1 MPDHLSQI
9 APVDRLSADRA
20 LVEMVAFVDVFLAV
34 AAADDWRPEIGQLG
48 HVALATT
55 GVFLVGGL

>member
-20 LVEMVAFVDVFLAV
+20 LVEMLAFVDVFLAV
-34 AAADDWRPEIGQLG
+34 AAAHEWRPEIGQLR
-48 HVALATT
+48 HVGLSTS
-55 GVFLVGGL
+55 GVFLVGVL